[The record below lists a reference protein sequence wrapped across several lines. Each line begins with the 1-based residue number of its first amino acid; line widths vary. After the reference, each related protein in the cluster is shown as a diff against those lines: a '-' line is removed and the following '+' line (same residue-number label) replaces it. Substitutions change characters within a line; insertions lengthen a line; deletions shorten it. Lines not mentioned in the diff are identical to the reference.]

1 MSKIPGMK
9 IATVAASPVFD
20 GKLARLDDS
29 KAKAVKGVRPVVRL
43 DNAVAGRL
51 AAGLD
56 EQGMPI
62 AWNHRV
68 AGSSILARWAPP
80 AFKNGLDSDA
90 VEGAAGPYAFPNL
103 LIDYVR

>member
-1 MSKIPGMK
+1 
-9 IATVAASPVFD
+9 
-20 GKLARLDDS
+20 
-29 KAKAVKGVRPVVRL
+29 
-43 DNAVAGRL
+43 L